1 MYRRKQKIYVQLA
14 KIKTGLQCFAMPQPI
29 EDIFQNSEGTPISPQ
44 DFGDTGTVLPGYV
57 VRDASLLTLLAAM
70 RAVVRSNGIL
80 QVETPYHRWKI
91 LLQLGGLVLMEEED
105 RVMDTLTRKFANA
118 GMQFARLPEWDQK
131 QSLKPYCYPFVTQVF
146 KRYPEPTKEV
156 LKEIL
161 LENLLALHLEDKFS
175 FVWKPIT
182 GLNSSLPVWQLPL
195 LENKAS
201 SEAKQWQQF
210 QCVNHPYQRVQLI
223 DAASMLARV
232 GNDNFALFAKLT
244 TGQHRISEIA
254 DNFKQPVYRSAL
266 LLDKLAQKKIV
277 SILPLVE
284 HQYPDVLGDA
294 PVIQADNGSSV
305 APKVFVVDDS
315 PVLLRQFRDLLSN
328 WGYQVNLTDDATNA
342 TQMIASYNPAV
353 VFLDINMP
361 GLNGFELIKQIRRHP
376 ALVATPLV
384 MVTAENSMTN
394 SFRAK
399 WASCR
404 FIAKPR
410 SSEDTESFREQLR
423 SILRELAPLPT
434 DVLI

>member
-1 MYRRKQKIYVQLA
+1 
-14 KIKTGLQCFAMPQPI
+14 MPQPI
-29 EDIFQNSEGTPISPQ
+29 EDIFQNSEGSPVSPH
-44 DFGDTGTVLPGYV
+44 DVGDTGTILPGYV
-57 VRDASLLTLLAAM
+57 VKDASLLTLLAAM
-70 RAVVRSNGIL
+70 RVVVRSNGIL

-91 LLQLGGLVLMEEED
+91 LLQLGGVVLMEEED
-105 RVMDTLTRKFANA
+105 RVMETLTRKFSNA

-161 LENLLALHLEDKFS
+161 LENLLAMHLEDKFS

-182 GLNSSLPVWQLPL
+182 GLNSNLPVWQLPL
-195 LENKAS
+195 LENKAN
-201 SEAKQWQQF
+201 SEARQWQQF
-210 QCVNHPYQRVQLI
+210 QCVNHPYQKVQLI

-284 HQYPDVLGDA
+284 HQYADALGDIPA
-294 PVIQADNGSSV
+294 PPPEDGKS
-305 APKVFVVDDS
+305 APRVFVVDDS

-328 WGYQVNLTDDATNA
+328 WGYQVSLTDDATNA
-342 TQMIASYNPAV
+342 TQMIVSYNPAV

-361 GLNGFELIKQIRRHP
+361 GLNGFELIKQIRRQP
-376 ALVATPLV
+376 ALASTPLV

-404 FIAKPR
+404 FIPKPR

-434 DVLI
+434 DILI